1 MFGLWTNNMD
11 NNNDFDIFFILNIIS
26 NLLQIVD
33 YQLNVSQVSNDEIMK
48 HLQKQDGILSEQ
60 TNIYL
65 KQIIKQNE
73 EIKEILREVVKNV

>member
-1 MFGLWTNNMD
+1 ME

-65 KQIIKQNE
+65 KQIIQQNE

>member
-1 MFGLWTNNMD
+1 MFGLWINNMD

>member
-1 MFGLWTNNMD
+1 MD
-11 NNNDFDIFFILNIIS
+11 NNNDFNIFFILNIIS

-73 EIKEILREVVKNV
+73 EIKEMLREVVKNV

>member
-1 MFGLWTNNMD
+1 ME

-33 YQLNVSQVSNDEIMK
+33 YQLNVSQVSNDELMK

-65 KQIIKQNE
+65 KQIIKQM
-73 EIKEILREVVKNV
+73 KK

>member
-1 MFGLWTNNMD
+1 ME

>member
-1 MFGLWTNNMD
+1 ME

-33 YQLNVSQVSNDEIMK
+33 YQLNVSQVSNDELMK

-73 EIKEILREVVKNV
+73 EIKEMLREVVKNV

>member
-1 MFGLWTNNMD
+1 ME
-11 NNNDFDIFFILNIIS
+11 NNNDFNIFFILNIIS

-33 YQLNVSQVSNDEIMK
+33 YQLNVSQVSNDKIMK

>member
-1 MFGLWTNNMD
+1 ME

-33 YQLNVSQVSNDEIMK
+33 YQLNVSQVSNDELMK

-65 KQIIKQNE
+65 K
-73 EIKEILREVVKNV
+73 

>member
-1 MFGLWTNNMD
+1 MD
-11 NNNDFDIFFILNIIS
+11 NNNDFNIFFILNIIS

>member
-1 MFGLWTNNMD
+1 MD

-73 EIKEILREVVKNV
+73 EIKEILRGVVKNV

>member
-1 MFGLWTNNMD
+1 MLQKD
-11 NNNDFDIFFILNIIS
+11 SSNNDIMQE
-26 NLLQIVD
+26 LQ
-33 YQLNVSQVSNDEIMK
+33 
-48 HLQKQDGILSEQ
+48 LQDKMLSEQ

>member
-1 MFGLWTNNMD
+1 MFGLWINDME

-73 EIKEILREVVKNV
+73 EIKEMLREVVKNV

>member
-1 MFGLWTNNMD
+1 ME

-48 HLQKQDGILSEQ
+48 HLQK
-60 TNIYL
+60 
-65 KQIIKQNE
+65 
-73 EIKEILREVVKNV
+73 

>member
-1 MFGLWTNNMD
+1 ME

-33 YQLNVSQVSNDEIMK
+33 YQLNVSQVSNDAIMK

>member
-1 MFGLWTNNMD
+1 ME

-33 YQLNVSQVSNDEIMK
+33 YQLNVSQVSNDELMK

>member
-1 MFGLWTNNMD
+1 MD
-11 NNNDFDIFFILNIIS
+11 NNNDFNIFFILNIIS

-33 YQLNVSQVSNDEIMK
+33 YQLNVSQVSNDEIMR

>member
-1 MFGLWTNNMD
+1 
-11 NNNDFDIFFILNIIS
+11 
-26 NLLQIVD
+26 
-33 YQLNVSQVSNDEIMK
+33 MK

-60 TNIYL
+60 INIYL

>member
-1 MFGLWTNNMD
+1 MK

-73 EIKEILREVVKNV
+73 EIK

>member
-1 MFGLWTNNMD
+1 ME

-48 HLQKQDGILSEQ
+48 HLQKQDGILSE
-60 TNIYL
+60 
-65 KQIIKQNE
+65 
-73 EIKEILREVVKNV
+73 

>member
-1 MFGLWTNNMD
+1 MD

-33 YQLNVSQVSNDEIMK
+33 YQLNVSQVSNDELMK

-73 EIKEILREVVKNV
+73 EIKEMLREVVKNV

>member
-1 MFGLWTNNMD
+1 ME

-48 HLQKQDGILSEQ
+48 HL
-60 TNIYL
+60 
-65 KQIIKQNE
+65 
-73 EIKEILREVVKNV
+73 

>member
-1 MFGLWTNNMD
+1 ME

-73 EIKEILREVVKNV
+73 EIKEMLRKVVKNV

>member
-1 MFGLWTNNMD
+1 MD

>member
-73 EIKEILREVVKNV
+73 EIN

>member
-1 MFGLWTNNMD
+1 ME

-33 YQLNVSQVSNDEIMK
+33 YQLNVSQVSNDELMK

-73 EIKEILREVVKNV
+73 ETKEMLREVVKNV

>member
-1 MFGLWTNNMD
+1 MK

>member
-1 MFGLWTNNMD
+1 ME
-11 NNNDFDIFFILNIIS
+11 NNNDFYIFFILNIIS

-33 YQLNVSQVSNDEIMK
+33 YQLNVSQVSNDELMK

>member
-1 MFGLWTNNMD
+1 
-11 NNNDFDIFFILNIIS
+11 
-26 NLLQIVD
+26 
-33 YQLNVSQVSNDEIMK
+33 MK

>member
-1 MFGLWTNNMD
+1 ME
-11 NNNDFDIFFILNIIS
+11 NNNDFNIFFILNIIS

>member
-1 MFGLWTNNMD
+1 MD

-73 EIKEILREVVKNV
+73 EIKEMLREVVKNV

>member
-1 MFGLWTNNMD
+1 MD

-33 YQLNVSQVSNDEIMK
+33 YQLNVSQVSNDEIMR

>member
-1 MFGLWTNNMD
+1 ME

-73 EIKEILREVVKNV
+73 EIKEMLREVVKNV